1 MSLKKYKRNF
11 PVIILS
17 NPQLGRNIGSIARVM
32 NNFCFQDLRIINPRD
47 GWPNEDA
54 KSTAAGAKI
63 ILKNTKIFSS
73 IKSASNGINL
83 LFSATARS
91 RDLNIREITIN
102 EAITKSISHN
112 KGENKSA
119 FLFGPENSGLSND
132 EIVISDYT
140 FSIPVNPEFTS
151 LNLSHAVMVVCWE
164 YYKNIFNNKNLF
176 TKNNAKEKVQLA
188 SIKEK
193 EYFFSKLNEML
204 DKSNFFHSKEMNIS
218 IMKNMKALFNRSSLT
233 TQEINT
239 LNGIIKSLFEH
250 NNRA

>member
-1 MSLKKYKRNF
+1 MSLQKYKSHF

-17 NPQLGRNIGSIARVM
+17 KPQLGRNIGSIARVM
-32 NNFCFQDLRIINPRD
+32 NNFSFQDLRIVNPRD
-47 GWPNEDA
+47 GWPNEEA
-54 KSTAAGAKI
+54 NATAAGAKN
-63 ILKNTKIFSS
+63 ILDNAKIFSS
-73 IKSASNGINL
+73 IESASNDINL

-102 EAITKSISHN
+102 EAIKKSISHN
-112 KGENKSA
+112 QDNKQSA

-151 LNLSHAVMVVCWE
+151 LNLSHAVMVICWE
-164 YYKNIFNNKNLF
+164 YYKNFYKNKNLNS
-176 TKNNAKEKVQLA
+176 KNNTNEKYQLA

-193 EYFFSKLNEML
+193 EFFFSKLNQML
-204 DKSNFFHSKEMNIS
+204 DKSNFFHSKEMNVS

-233 TQEINT
+233 SQEINT
-239 LNGIIKSLFEH
+239 LNGIIKSLFDH
-250 NNRA
+250 NNLT